1 MQLVK
6 QLYNDDNGNLWEIEK
21 CSLPK
26 KRGTFNFW
34 VAECKALSKNYR
46 ENTKKD
52 VIAKIKLGQ

>member
-6 QLYNDDNGNLWEIEK
+6 QFYKDDAGNLWEIEK

-34 VAECKALSKNYR
+34 VAECKALKRNYR
-46 ENTKKD
+46 EDNKKS
-52 VIAKIKLGQ
+52 VIAKIKLG